1 MDVNDLRSI
10 VTVVLLVMFLV
21 IVAWTYSKKRAAGF
35 DECAALPLHDDEP
48 AAGKAVAA
56 RSKQ

>member
-10 VTVVLLVMFLV
+10 VTVLLLVMFLG
-21 IVAWTYSKKRAAGF
+21 IVAWTYSKKRAASF
-35 DECAALPLHDDEP
+35 DECAALPLQDDEL
-48 AAGKAVAA
+48 AAGTAVAA